1 MLVNLL
7 TEFGVNFLVLCS
19 LRNPEAEGVTQHIK
33 VLHTTI
39 FILCVSIK
47 VLSPI
52 NYNIKIKIEDCR
64 VGSRKLFSPNI

>member
-52 NYNIKIKIEDCR
+52 N
-64 VGSRKLFSPNI
+64 